1 MNEQQIQR
9 SIEFCRSNIDQA
21 LGQLEMPKS
30 VRPMLFRSVHDHFH
44 PRGNWGL
51 DRLDEHVRK
60 VELHPELWSAW
71 YEPALDHLGEE
82 TVQHAIASVK
92 GWHETMRAWRIG
104 RQAGQFQTIDIRMDH
119 AITKTRSQIL
129 NSICSE
135 EGRKYDINVC
145 VDFGVKPKVD
155 NVRRSLDRI
164 KATLHATPAWMKK
177 VGRQRAVMFKETKHR
192 TFIFDS
198 ESFDNSEMNNRGVSC
213 FKLHGFGVMKEHYH
227 KAEIA
232 GLQYQYN
239 QLNKNENLS
248 YVDAFREYKIG
259 NLNLS
264 MLASGVEDILYRS
277 AELIEAY
284 KSGQPCHYS
293 MFYLEHEN
301 LDLSSVGH
309 TFLHAR
315 NLLNRRLK
323 KATLDALS

>member
-21 LGQLEMPKS
+21 LDQLEMPMS

-51 DRLDEHVRK
+51 DRLDERVRK
-60 VELHPELWSAW
+60 VELRPELWIAW

-92 GWHETMRAWRIG
+92 VWHETMRAWRIG

-227 KAEIA
+227 KAEI
-232 GLQYQYN
+232 
-239 QLNKNENLS
+239 
-248 YVDAFREYKIG
+248 
-259 NLNLS
+259 
-264 MLASGVEDILYRS
+264 GVEDILYRS